1 MEGKALYDRASRA
14 PGRATFASFL
24 LLWSLIYAIS
34 ALRTHASDG
43 APKAIQTIPLT
54 RTRDIPRAFTLQ
66 PMSERLAILAG
77 AFRPTSWI
85 YDSRGN
91 EKLNVAGLGE
101 ALYTD
106 HLVTVGLTGI
116 LLFVALVGAV
126 AIANPKKTER
136 AGS

>member
-1 MEGKALYDRASRA
+1 LK
-14 PGRATFASFL
+14 
-24 LLWSLIYAIS
+24 
-34 ALRTHASDG
+34 
-43 APKAIQTIPLT
+43 
-54 RTRDIPRAFTLQ
+54 RTRDIPRVFNLQ
-66 PMSERLAILAG
+66 PMSQHLTVLAG

-85 YDSRGN
+85 YDSKGK

-106 HLVTVGLTGI
+106 HLITVGLTGI

>member
-1 MEGKALYDRASRA
+1 
-14 PGRATFASFL
+14 
-24 LLWSLIYAIS
+24 
-34 ALRTHASDG
+34 
-43 APKAIQTIPLT
+43 
-54 RTRDIPRAFTLQ
+54 
-66 PMSERLAILAG
+66 MSERLAVLAS
-77 AFRPTSWI
+77 AFRPTSWTN
-85 YDSRGN
+85 DSKGN

-106 HLVTVGLTGI
+106 HLITVGFAGV

>member
-1 MEGKALYDRASRA
+1 MIQS
-14 PGRATFASFL
+14 S
-24 LLWSLIYAIS
+24 SL
-34 ALRTHASDG
+34 
-43 APKAIQTIPLT
+43 K
-54 RTRDIPRAFTLQ
+54 RTREIPQVFTLQ
-66 PMSERLAILAG
+66 PMSEHMAVLAQ

-85 YDSRGN
+85 YDSKGK

-106 HLVTVGLTGI
+106 HLITAGLTGL

-136 AGS
+136 IGS